1 MSGKQKLHELV
12 DQLPPSGVEAAVEF
26 LESLVEPPID
36 PEMLA
41 RIDAARQKRSRGV
54 PHEEVLEEFGR

>member
-1 MSGKQKLHELV
+1 LVEELPASGIET
-12 DQLPPSGVEAAVEF
+12 AVEF

-36 PEMLA
+36 PDMLA
-41 RIDAARQKRSRGV
+41 RIDAARQQRGAGV